1 MEELKDEGLVRSVAV
16 CNFKPHHL
24 RTIEEG
30 QKYPPVINQ
39 IERHPLLTQTETIN
53 YGRSKNIVTEAWS
66 PLMRGNKVMNLDV
79 VRRLAEKYG
88 KTPAQ
93 IILNWNIQ
101 QGVVPIPKSVTPS
114 RIVENINVFD
124 FALTQDELC
133 KIDALNRDE
142 RSGEDPD
149 NYKY

>member
-16 CNFKPHHL
+16 CNCKPHHL